1 MILSDIF
8 SNGGTAESSL
18 SPKNKQTILFF
29 FPRNSF
35 ATAAKGT
42 IPSKGFALKPDAI
55 PKLLAYSTNV
65 TVSTLLEQKQ

>member
-8 SNGGTAESSL
+8 SNGATEKSSL
-18 SPKNKQTILFF
+18 SLKNKQKILFF
-29 FPRNSF
+29 FAGNSF

-65 TVSTLLEQKQ
+65 TVSTVLEQK